1 MRSLCTEELASQGPG
16 RCRVPRPGT
25 GRPGRSRGPHTA
37 SCSTVTTVPAWWIS
51 TAFRANATSIE
62 CVPRS
67 SSDAR
72 YRRELLARDLF
83 RQPFLRSLQDKR
95 TGVLEASLPHP
106 TLNDATDLCQIQATA
121 PLSDADRYVCPR
133 SANQKDP
140 EGVSVVS
147 ELLKENTPAVTTS
160 LGETPAPRGP
170 LPSSKPSDLLAN
182 SHPAAVR
189 SAAKRPFYRPVG
201 DEVEVFRAAAR
212 RE

>member
-1 MRSLCTEELASQGPG
+1 MHRGTRESRSRSVPCSSPGYGPT
-16 RCRVPRPGT
+16 RQVPRAPHCILLDRDNRSGLVDLDGVPGQ
-25 GRPGRSRGPHTA
+25 R
-37 SCSTVTTVPAWWIS
+37 
-51 TAFRANATSIE
+51 TSIE